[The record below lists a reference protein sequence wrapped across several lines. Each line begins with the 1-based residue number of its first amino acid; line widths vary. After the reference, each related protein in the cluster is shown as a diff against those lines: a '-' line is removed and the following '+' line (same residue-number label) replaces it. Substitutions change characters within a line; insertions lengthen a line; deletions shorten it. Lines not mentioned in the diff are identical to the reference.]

1 MWTLQIK
8 FVQRRDHGMYE
19 CQVSGRITT
28 GRGQNDGSIL
38 YAFAAVE
45 INYRAFVFALVS
57 PQCAPFSFNV
67 VLRFSGFCFSFLLD
81 DLIVKY
87 KSSLEWFDLRQ
98 LPRPSGPL
106 SLARGLPD
114 WDCDWDRVGD
124 IDRTDCLA
132 SQKRVTV
139 SY

>member
-1 MWTLQIK
+1 MRP
-8 FVQRRDHGMYE
+8 FFFQRCIE
-19 CQVSGRITT
+19 
-28 GRGQNDGSIL
+28 
-38 YAFAAVE
+38 
-45 INYRAFVFALVS
+45 VFRLLLFFLV
-57 PQCAPFSFNV
+57 
-67 VLRFSGFCFSFLLD
+67 D